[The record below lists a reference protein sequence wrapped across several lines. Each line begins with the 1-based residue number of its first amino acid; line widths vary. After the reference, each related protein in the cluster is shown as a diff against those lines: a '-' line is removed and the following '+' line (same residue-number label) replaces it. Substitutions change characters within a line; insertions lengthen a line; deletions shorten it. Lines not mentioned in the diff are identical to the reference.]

1 MNIEQSIV
9 VVTPC
14 HNEENNVEEFIKRI
28 CALDII
34 SEIVFVDDGSQDK
47 TIDKIKFFQKS
58 YANKEIKITFLELTR
73 QFGKE
78 SAILAGLDFV
88 NNKYDAVI
96 LIDSDL
102 QHPPEKINEMIV
114 PWMEGFDIVSAVR
127 DDRKSDPFL
136 RGFLANIFYKIFN
149 LVVDKFSSSSG
160 VGDFCLISNRV
171 VNTLSDMREYNRF
184 SKGLLPW
191 TGFRHIFISY
201 HHDFRNAGASS
212 WNFFNLFDY
221 AVDGIFSF
229 SIFPLKV
236 LKLIG
241 ISMSGASIT
250 YGLVLVIIRILGK
263 VLPGYT
269 SIMASLLFLGGIN
282 LIGMGVLGDYI
293 GRIYLETKKRPHYIL
308 RSIKSNKNTK

>member
-1 MNIEQSIV
+1 MNFEKSIV

-14 HNEENNVEEFIKRI
+14 HNEESNIGEFIKRI
-28 CALDII
+28 FDLGVI
-34 SEIVFVDDGSQDK
+34 SEIVFIDDGSKDK
-47 TIDKIKFFQKS
+47 TADRIKFFQQS
-58 YANKEIKITFLELTR
+58 YSNKEFKITLIQLTR

-78 SAILAGLDFV
+78 SAILAGLDFI
-88 NNKYDAVI
+88 NKKYDAAI

-102 QHPPEKINEMIV
+102 QHPPEKIKDMIN
-114 PWMEGFDIVSAVR
+114 PWIEGFDIVSAVR

-136 RGFLANIFYKIFN
+136 RGLFAKIFYKIFN
-149 LVVDKFSSSSG
+149 LAVDKFSSSSG

-171 VNTLSDMREYNRF
+171 VDTLTNMREYNRF

-191 TGFRHIFISY
+191 TGFKHIFISY
-201 HHDFRNAGASS
+201 HHDFRNAGVSS

-229 SIFPLKV
+229 SILPLKV

-250 YGLVLVIIRILGK
+250 YGLVLVIIRICIGK

-282 LIGMGVLGDYI
+282 LIGIGVLGDYI

-308 RSIKSNKNTK
+308 RSIKSNKN

>member
-14 HNEENNVEEFIKRI
+14 PNEENNVEEFIKRI

-58 YANKEIKITFLELTR
+58 YANQEIKITFLELTR

-102 QHPPEKINEMIV
+102 QHPPEKIKEMIV

-136 RGFLANIFYKIFN
+136 RGFLAKIFYKIFQQ
-149 LVVDKFSSSSG
+149 
-160 VGDFCLISNRV
+160 
-171 VNTLSDMREYNRF
+171 Y
-184 SKGLLPW
+184 
-191 TGFRHIFISY
+191 
-201 HHDFRNAGASS
+201 
-212 WNFFNLFDY
+212 
-221 AVDGIFSF
+221 
-229 SIFPLKV
+229 
-236 LKLIG
+236 
-241 ISMSGASIT
+241 
-250 YGLVLVIIRILGK
+250 
-263 VLPGYT
+263 
-269 SIMASLLFLGGIN
+269 
-282 LIGMGVLGDYI
+282 
-293 GRIYLETKKRPHYIL
+293 
-308 RSIKSNKNTK
+308 